1 MKDFKTGID
10 LILAHG
16 RKKHQKANPSNR
28 AHRDCI

>member
-28 AHRDCI
+28 AQ